1 MGFSKGIWESTVM
14 MATRSTMMGVVSGVS
29 SNVVMGWWG
38 LMKAVMMGIVGRVMA
53 VTPNVRLNAVVME

>member
-14 MATRSTMMGVVSGVS
+14 MATRSTMMGVVQGVS

-38 LMKAVMMGIVGRVMA
+38 IMKAVMMGIVGRVMA
-53 VTPNVRLNAVVME
+53 VTLNVGLNAVAME